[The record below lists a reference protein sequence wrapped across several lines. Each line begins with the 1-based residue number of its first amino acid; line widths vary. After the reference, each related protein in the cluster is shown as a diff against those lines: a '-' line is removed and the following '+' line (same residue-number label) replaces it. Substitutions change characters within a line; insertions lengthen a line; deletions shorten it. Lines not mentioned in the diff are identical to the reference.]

1 MRPLWYE
8 FPEATDAYDV
18 QSEFMFGDSMLVAPV
33 LEAGA
38 ASVEAYLPTA
48 ARWFDAHTGQE
59 VVRRMGWVS
68 GQSPRHKVG
77 SNQGN
82 ALGNRWTGNSA
93 ATLAE
98 SQAVWGGFAGEMG
111 FTSQRGWV

>member
-8 FPEATDAYDV
+8 FPEATDAYEV
-18 QSEFMFGDSMLVAPV
+18 QSEFMFGSSMLVAPV

-38 ASVEAYLPTA
+38 TSVEAYLPTG

-59 VVRRMGWVS
+59 VVRHKGWVS

-77 SNQGN
+77 SSQG
-82 ALGNRWTGNSA
+82 SA
-93 ATLAE
+93 P
-98 SQAVWGGFAGEMG
+98 GF
-111 FTSQRGWV
+111 R